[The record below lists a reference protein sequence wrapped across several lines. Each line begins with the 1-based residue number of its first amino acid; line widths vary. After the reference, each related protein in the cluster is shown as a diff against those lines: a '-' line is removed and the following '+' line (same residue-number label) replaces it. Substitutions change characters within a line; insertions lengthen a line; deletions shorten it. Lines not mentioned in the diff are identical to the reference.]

1 MNLLMLTFCF
11 LAVATACLGQPNV
24 RSEGSDGDGADV
36 PGDGGLI
43 APVQDVR
50 YRDESA
56 AVAWGSLAR
65 QTLHFL
71 NIQHGFRLATES
83 GTRSGLR
90 GQFFAGY
97 ERSLRSLHGWS
108 DGDPFYVNY
117 IGHPM
122 MGSVAGNIWAQ
133 NDRKFEDVTFGR
145 DRAYWK
151 SRLRAAGFSF
161 VYSAQFELGPYSEA
175 TIGKIQSK
183 WPAQG
188 IEDMVITPSLGL
200 GWMVAEDAID
210 ELLLRRVERWTDN
223 NWVRLLLRSSLN
235 PTRTMANVLAGRVPW
250 YRASRSGVYAPHSW
264 VHRPTDIDPRAP
276 ADPPPGVAPFEFTAT
291 AKAMQY
297 SGGSFCPGGA
307 SSAAFRLAKQW
318 QLVFEASG
326 CKVSG
331 LKENLSG
338 DVLSWLV
345 GPRWKAAG
353 DRRLSPHLQ
362 FLVGGTKV
370 SHERIDEKM
379 LKDLKPLLATTRE
392 PQKYRELYAKQE
404 HDHSLALAAGGGLDL
419 KLGQALALRL
429 ANVEYRRAWSR
440 PAMSGTPYNQGLQLS
455 TGIVL
460 RMGTW

>member
-1 MNLLMLTFCF
+1 ME
-11 LAVATACLGQPNV
+11 
-24 RSEGSDGDGADV
+24 EGEGDA
-36 PGDGGLI
+36 GDTPPAESLI

-50 YRDESA
+50 YRDENA
-56 AVAWGSLAR
+56 GVEWGSLAR
-65 QTLHFL
+65 QTFHFL
-71 NIQHGFRLATES
+71 NIQHAFRLATES

-122 MGSVAGNIWAQ
+122 MGSVAGFIWAQ
-133 NDRKFEDVTFGR
+133 NDRRFEDVTFGR
-145 DRAYWK
+145 DKSYWK

-175 TIGKIQSK
+175 SVGKIQSK

-223 NWVRLLLRSSLN
+223 NWVRLLLRSGLN
-235 PTRTMANVLAGRVPW
+235 PSRTMANVLAGRVPW
-250 YRASRSGVYAPHSW
+250 HRANRGGVYAPESW
-264 VHRPTDIDPRAP
+264 VHRPMDADPRAP
-276 ADPPPGVAPFEFTAT
+276 VDPPPGVAPFEFTAT
-291 AKAMQY
+291 ATAMQY

-307 SSAAFRLAKQW
+307 GSAAFRLAKQW

-326 CKVSG
+326 CKVGG
-331 LKENLSG
+331 LEKNLSG
-338 DVLSWLV
+338 DVLSWLI

-353 DRRLSPHLQ
+353 DRRLSPHVQ

-370 SHERIDEKM
+370 SHERIDDKALEE
-379 LKDLKPLLATTRE
+379 LRPLLANTSE

-404 HDHSLALAAGGGLDL
+404 HDHALALAAGGGLDL

-429 ANVEYRRAWSR
+429 ASLEYRRAWSR
-440 PAMSGTPYNQGLQLS
+440 PTMSGTPYNQGLQFS
-455 TGIVL
+455 TGIIL